1 MSFLL
6 LISKMKVV
14 AMPEVYLFDLSLK
27 KAMDAARF
35 FSLVVSLLSL
45 LHATFSR
52 DVIGGSML

>member
-6 LISKMKVV
+6 LTSKMKAV
-14 AMPEVYLFDLSLK
+14 AMPEVYLFNLSLK

-35 FSLVVSLLSL
+35 FSLVVSLLFL
-45 LHATFSR
+45 LHVTFSH